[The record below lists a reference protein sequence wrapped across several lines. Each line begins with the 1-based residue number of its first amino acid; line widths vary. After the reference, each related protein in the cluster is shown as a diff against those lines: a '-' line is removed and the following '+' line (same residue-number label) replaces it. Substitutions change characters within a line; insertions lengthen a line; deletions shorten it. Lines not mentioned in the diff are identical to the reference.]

1 MFENLEDTI
10 TKYDYLIQALSQP
23 EIIADPE
30 KFKQYSIDLASIKDI
45 VDNYQKHKE
54 YTDYINQLILD
65 LKKEPDKELQA
76 LYEIEIQETRA
87 SLENV
92 DKVLNQLLLPP
103 DEDTNVPVIMEIR
116 AGVGGDEAA
125 LFAEDIFNMYI
136 RYATQQNWEVKVA
149 SYEDG
154 PSGGLKEVIF
164 TIKGKNAYSKLKY
177 EGGVHRVQ
185 RVPETEARGRM
196 HTSTATVAVYPEREN
211 LDIQL
216 DPKDIQMTVC
226 KSHGPGGQHC
236 NKTSSCVSLTHL
248 PTGITVRSDAERSQ
262 LQNRE
267 TCLKLLTAK
276 VYDYYNSPLQAQAV
290 QDKRMQLGSGDRSEK
305 IRTYNFPRDSV
316 IDHRINYTIYGLE
329 KIFQGNIEELIE
341 KLQQADLLGNSLNT
355 F

>member
-10 TKYDYLIQALSQP
+10 KKYDYLIQALSQP

-30 KFKQYSIDLASIKDI
+30 KFKQYSIDLANIKDI
-45 VDNYQKHKE
+45 VENYQKYKE
-54 YTDYINQLILD
+54 YTDYINQLTLD
-65 LKKEPDKELQA
+65 LKKEVDKDLQA
-76 LYEIEIQETRA
+76 LYEIEIQETQVL
-87 SLENV
+87 LENV
-92 DKVLNQLLLPP
+92 VKVLTQLLLPP

-136 RYATQQNWEVKVA
+136 RYATQQNWDIKVA

-216 DPKDIQMTVC
+216 DPKDIRIDLFHC
-226 KSHGPGGQHC
+226 GGAGGQNV
-236 NKTSSCVSLTHL
+236 NKVETGVRLVHI
-248 PTGITVRSDAERSQ
+248 PTGIIVACQEERSQ
-262 LQNRE
+262 LKNRDRAYE
-267 TCLKLLTAK
+267 ILKAK
-276 VYDYYNSPLQAQAV
+276 LFDYYNSQKLEAEAAEKKQ
-290 QDKRMQLGSGDRSEK
+290 MLGTGDRSEK
-305 IRTYNFPRDSV
+305 IRTYNFPRNA
-316 IDHRINYTIYGLE
+316 ITDHRINYTVYNLDKVLQGDLTELLE
-329 KIFQGNIEELIE
+329 A
-341 KLQQADLLGNSLNT
+341 LQTYATEQEINHI
-355 F
+355 

>member
-1 MFENLEDTI
+1 MFENLEDTVK
-10 TKYDYLIQALSQP
+10 KYDYLIQALSQP

-30 KFKQYSIDLASIKDI
+30 KFKQYSIDLANIKDI

-65 LKKEPDKELQA
+65 LKKESDKELQA
-76 LYEIEIQETRA
+76 LYEIEIQETQA

-92 DKVLNQLLLPP
+92 DKVLTQLLLPP

-136 RYATQQNWEVKVA
+136 RYATQQNWDIKVA

-216 DPKDIQMTVC
+216 DPKDIRIDLFHC
-226 KSHGPGGQHC
+226 GGAGGQNV
-236 NKTSSCVSLTHL
+236 NKVETGVRLVHI
-248 PTGITVRSDAERSQ
+248 PTGIIVACQEERSQ
-262 LQNRE
+262 LKNRDRAYE
-267 TCLKLLTAK
+267 ILKAK
-276 VYDYYNSPLQAQAV
+276 LFDYYNSQKLEAEAAEKKQ
-290 QDKRMQLGSGDRSEK
+290 MLGTGDRSEK
-305 IRTYNFPRDSV
+305 IRTYNFPRNA
-316 IDHRINYTIYGLE
+316 ITDHRINYTVYNLDKVLQGDLTELLE
-329 KIFQGNIEELIE
+329 A
-341 KLQQADLLGNSLNT
+341 LQTYATEQEINHI
-355 F
+355 

>member
-1 MFENLEDTI
+1 MFENLEDTVK
-10 TKYDYLIQALSQP
+10 KYDYLLQALSQP

-30 KFKQYSIDLASIKDI
+30 KVKQYSIDLANIKDI

-65 LKKEPDKELQA
+65 LKKESDKELQA

-103 DEDTNVPVIMEIR
+103 DEDTNVPIIMEIR

-216 DPKDIQMTVC
+216 DPKDIRIDLFHC
-226 KSHGPGGQHC
+226 GGAGGQNV
-236 NKTSSCVSLTHL
+236 NKVETGVRLVHI
-248 PTGITVRSDAERSQ
+248 PTGIIVACQEERSQ
-262 LQNRE
+262 LKNRDRAYE
-267 TCLKLLTAK
+267 ILKAK
-276 VYDYYNSPLQAQAV
+276 LFDYYNSQKLEAEAAEKKQ
-290 QDKRMQLGSGDRSEK
+290 MLGTGDRSEK
-305 IRTYNFPRDSV
+305 IRTYNFPRNA
-316 IDHRINYTIYGLE
+316 ITDHRINYTVYNLDKVLQGDLTELLE
-329 KIFQGNIEELIE
+329 ALQTYAIEQEI
-341 KLQQADLLGNSLNT
+341 NHI
-355 F
+355 

>member
-10 TKYDYLIQALSQP
+10 KKYDYLTQALSQP

-30 KFKQYSIDLASIKDI
+30 KFKQYSIDLANIKDI
-45 VDNYQKHKE
+45 VENYQKYKE
-54 YTDYINQLILD
+54 YTDYINQLTLD
-65 LKKEPDKELQA
+65 LKKEVDKDLQT
-76 LYEIEIQETRA
+76 LYEIEIQETQVL
-87 SLENV
+87 LENV
-92 DKVLNQLLLPP
+92 IKVLTQLLLPP

-136 RYATQQNWEVKVA
+136 RYATQQNWDIKVA

-216 DPKDIQMTVC
+216 DPKDIRIDLFHC
-226 KSHGPGGQHC
+226 GGAGGQNV
-236 NKTSSCVSLTHL
+236 NKVETGVRLVHT
-248 PTGITVRSDAERSQ
+248 PTGIIVACQEERSQ
-262 LQNRE
+262 LKNRDRAYE
-267 TCLKLLTAK
+267 ILKAK
-276 VYDYYNSPLQAQAV
+276 LFDYYNSQKLEAEAAEKKQ
-290 QDKRMQLGSGDRSEK
+290 MLGTGDRSEK
-305 IRTYNFPRDSV
+305 IRTYNFPRNA
-316 IDHRINYTIYGLE
+316 ITDHRINYTVYNLDKVLQGDLTELLE
-329 KIFQGNIEELIE
+329 A
-341 KLQQADLLGNSLNT
+341 LQTYATEQEINHI
-355 F
+355 

>member
-45 VDNYQKHKE
+45 VNNYQKHKE

-76 LYEIEIQETRA
+76 LYEIEIQETQA

-216 DPKDIQMTVC
+216 DPKDIRIDLFHC
-226 KSHGPGGQHC
+226 GGAGGQNV
-236 NKTSSCVSLTHL
+236 NKVETGVRLVHI
-248 PTGITVRSDAERSQ
+248 PTGIIVACQEERSQ
-262 LQNRE
+262 LKNRDRAYE
-267 TCLKLLTAK
+267 ILKAK
-276 VYDYYNSPLQAQAV
+276 LFDYYNSQKLEAEAAEKKQ
-290 QDKRMQLGSGDRSEK
+290 MLGTGDRSEK
-305 IRTYNFPRDSV
+305 IRTYNFPRNA
-316 IDHRINYTIYGLE
+316 ITDHRINYTVYNLDKVLQGDLTELLE
-329 KIFQGNIEELIE
+329 A
-341 KLQQADLLGNSLNT
+341 LQTYATEQEINHI
-355 F
+355 

>member
-45 VDNYQKHKE
+45 VNNYQKHKE

-216 DPKDIQMTVC
+216 DPKDIRIDLFHC
-226 KSHGPGGQHC
+226 GGAGGQNV
-236 NKTSSCVSLTHL
+236 NKVETGVRLVHI
-248 PTGITVRSDAERSQ
+248 PTGIIVACQEERSQ
-262 LQNRE
+262 LKNRDRAYE
-267 TCLKLLTAK
+267 ILKAK
-276 VYDYYNSPLQAQAV
+276 LFDYYNSQKLEAEAAEKKQ
-290 QDKRMQLGSGDRSEK
+290 MLGTGDRSEK
-305 IRTYNFPRDSV
+305 IRTYNFPRNA
-316 IDHRINYTIYGLE
+316 ITDHRINYTVYNLDKVLQGDLTELLE
-329 KIFQGNIEELIE
+329 A
-341 KLQQADLLGNSLNT
+341 LQTYATEQEINHI
-355 F
+355 

>member
-10 TKYDYLIQALSQP
+10 KKYDYLIQALSQP

-30 KFKQYSIDLASIKDI
+30 KFKQYSIDLANIKDI

-65 LKKEPDKELQA
+65 LKKETNKELQA
-76 LYEIEIQETRA
+76 LYEIEIQETQA

-92 DKVLNQLLLPP
+92 DKVLTQLLLPP

-136 RYATQQNWEVKVA
+136 RYATQQNWDIKVA

-216 DPKDIQMTVC
+216 DPKDIRIDLFHC
-226 KSHGPGGQHC
+226 GGAGGQNV
-236 NKTSSCVSLTHL
+236 NKVETGVRLVHI
-248 PTGITVRSDAERSQ
+248 PTGIIVACQEERSQ
-262 LQNRE
+262 LKNRDRAYE
-267 TCLKLLTAK
+267 ILKAK
-276 VYDYYNSPLQAQAV
+276 LFDYYNSQKLEAEAAEKKQ
-290 QDKRMQLGSGDRSEK
+290 MLGTGDRSEK
-305 IRTYNFPRDSV
+305 IRTYNFPRNA
-316 IDHRINYTIYGLE
+316 ITDHRINYTVYNLDKVLQGDLTELLE
-329 KIFQGNIEELIE
+329 A
-341 KLQQADLLGNSLNT
+341 LQTYATEQEINHI
-355 F
+355 

>member
-1 MFENLEDTI
+1 MFENLEDTVK
-10 TKYDYLIQALSQP
+10 KYDYLLQALSQP
-23 EIIADPE
+23 EVISDPE
-30 KFKQYSIDLASIKDI
+30 KFKQYSIDLANIKDI

-76 LYEIEIQETRA
+76 LYEIEIQETQA

-216 DPKDIQMTVC
+216 DPKDIRIDLFHC
-226 KSHGPGGQHC
+226 GGAGGQNV
-236 NKTSSCVSLTHL
+236 NKVETGVRLVHI
-248 PTGITVRSDAERSQ
+248 PTGIIVACQEERSQ
-262 LQNRE
+262 LKNRDRAYE
-267 TCLKLLTAK
+267 ILKAK
-276 VYDYYNSPLQAQAV
+276 LFDYYNSQKLEAEAAEKKQ
-290 QDKRMQLGSGDRSEK
+290 MLGTGDRSEK
-305 IRTYNFPRDSV
+305 IRTYNFPRNA
-316 IDHRINYTIYGLE
+316 ITDHRINYTVYNLDKVLQGDLTELLE
-329 KIFQGNIEELIE
+329 A
-341 KLQQADLLGNSLNT
+341 LQTYATEQEINHI
-355 F
+355 

>member
-10 TKYDYLIQALSQP
+10 KKYDYLIQALSQP

-30 KFKQYSIDLASIKDI
+30 KFKQYSIDLANIKDI

-65 LKKEPDKELQA
+65 LKKETDKELQA
-76 LYEIEIQETRA
+76 LYEIEIQETQA

-92 DKVLNQLLLPP
+92 DKVLTQLLLPP

-136 RYATQQNWEVKVA
+136 RYATQQNWDIKVA

-216 DPKDIQMTVC
+216 DPKDIRIDLFHC
-226 KSHGPGGQHC
+226 GGAGGQNV
-236 NKTSSCVSLTHL
+236 NKVETGVRLVHL
-248 PTGITVRSDAERSQ
+248 PTGIIVACQEERSQ
-262 LQNRE
+262 LKNRDRAYE
-267 TCLKLLTAK
+267 ILKAK
-276 VYDYYNSPLQAQAV
+276 LFDYYNSQKLEAEAAEKKQ
-290 QDKRMQLGSGDRSEK
+290 MLGTGDRSEK
-305 IRTYNFPRDSV
+305 IRTYNFPRNA
-316 IDHRINYTIYGLE
+316 ITDHRINYTVYNLDKVLQGDLTELLE
-329 KIFQGNIEELIE
+329 A
-341 KLQQADLLGNSLNT
+341 LQTYATEQEINHI
-355 F
+355 